1 MDQEADFTVFS
12 RKIEAVSIGARS
24 SDTQIE
30 ATPAERQ
37 ALAELLDLLALD
49 RLVATL
55 TLRRLGSGLIE
66 VKGRLEAD
74 VVQQCVVTLEP
85 VPAQVI
91 DSFKLTY
98 GEVDVSPGHG
108 SGVTD
113 LEIDYEEADPPE
125 PIVDGA
131 IDLGAILAE
140 HLSLSLDPYPRKP
153 DAAIAEEFKPES
165 PEIGEEEQ
173 PATRKPFSGLDKLI
187 K

>member
-1 MDQEADFTVFS
+1 MDQEVDFSVFS
-12 RKIEAVSIGARS
+12 RKIEAHSIGARGAER
-24 SDTQIE
+24 QIE
-30 ATPAERQ
+30 AAPAERI
-37 ALAELLDLLALD
+37 ALAGLLDLLALD
-49 RLVATL
+49 RLAATL
-55 TLRRLGSGLIE
+55 SLRRLSSGIIE

-85 VPAQVI
+85 VLAQVA

-98 GEVDVSPGHG
+98 GEVDLGPGAA
-108 SGVTD
+108 D

-131 IDLGAILAE
+131 IDLGAIVAE
-140 HLSLSLDPYPRKP
+140 HLSLALDPYPRKP
-153 DAAIAEEFKPES
+153 DATIGEEFKPES
-165 PEIGEEEQ
+165 SENVEEAQ